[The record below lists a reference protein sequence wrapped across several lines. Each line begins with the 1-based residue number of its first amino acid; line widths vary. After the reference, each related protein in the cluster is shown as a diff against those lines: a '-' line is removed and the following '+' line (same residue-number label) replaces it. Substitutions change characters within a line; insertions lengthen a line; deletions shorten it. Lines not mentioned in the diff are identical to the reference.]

1 MRISDWSSDVCSSD
15 LKSERFT
22 LHCRDHAVPTSDWAS
37 FARFCRHRIMPL
49 QRVRDGAANLGD
61 ISKVVLAS
69 ESSGAACANF
79 HSQRFEP
86 EGSLICLVE
95 FPGEGNRE
103 EGRVALYPFGKPA
116 YDRKSGVYGKRVSVR
131 EELRG

>member
-1 MRISDWSSDVCSSD
+1 MLLEIGSESGKIVIGEHGAEGKFRQ
-15 LKSERFT
+15 KRERFT

-69 ESSGAACANF
+69 ESSGAACTNF

-86 EGSLICLVE
+86 EGSLICLDE
-95 FPGEGNRE
+95 FRSEAHTSELQSLMPNS
-103 EGRVALYPFGKPA
+103 
-116 YDRKSGVYGKRVSVR
+116 YDVSC
-131 EELRG
+131 LKKTNK

>member
-15 LKSERFT
+15 LGKIVIGEHGAGGKFRQKSERFT

-69 ESSGAACANF
+69 ASKIGRASW
-79 HSQRFEP
+79 
-86 EGSLICLVE
+86 
-95 FPGEGNRE
+95 RE
-103 EGRVALYPFGKPA
+103 RVCQY
-116 YDRKSGVYGKRVSVR
+116 V
-131 EELRG
+131 